1 MIGLVMCGGK
11 GTRMNLPQ
19 EKLLLKYKNPVI
31 QHVINALQES
41 GCFSKIIGATSSN
54 APRTSEFLK
63 GLGISTIQT
72 EGNGYVNDLNQ
83 ILHNFDEHVFVISG
97 DMPLLDAKIIRE
109 IVQLVDIKNTWT
121 TVLLSKSFLDSLHV
135 KTEYLVIYNKKEY
148 SYSGI
153 SIVNPIS
160 LSGMKRVEESYVVFD
175 DKRIALNL
183 NTKQDYD
190 LLGTT

>member
-1 MIGLVMCGGK
+1 MCGGK

>member
-11 GTRMNLPQ
+11 GTRMNFPQ

-54 APRTSEFLK
+54 APKTSEFLK
-63 GLGISTIQT
+63 SIGISIIQT

-83 ILHNFDEHVFVISG
+83 ILHNFNEHVFVISG
-97 DMPLLDAKIIRE
+97 DMPLLDAKIIKK
-109 IVQLVDIKNTWT
+109 IIQLADIKNTWT
-121 TVLLSKSFLDSLHV
+121 TVLLSKSFLDSLHIES
-135 KTEYLVIYNKKEY
+135 EYLVTWNKKEY

-153 SIVNPIS
+153 SIVNPTRV
-160 LSGMKRVEESYVVFD
+160 SGIKHVEESYIILD

>member
-41 GCFSKIIGATSSN
+41 GCFSKIIGATSPN
-54 APRTSEFLK
+54 APKTSEFLK
-63 GLGISTIQT
+63 SIGISIIQT
-72 EGNGYVNDLNQ
+72 EGKGYVNDLNQ
-83 ILHNFDEHVFVISG
+83 ILYNFDEHVFVISG
-97 DMPLLDAKIIRE
+97 DMPLLDAKIIKK
-109 IVQLVDIKNTWT
+109 IIQLADIKNTWT
-121 TVLLSKSFLDSLHV
+121 AVLLSKNFLDSLNV
-135 KTEYLVIYNKKEY
+135 KTEYLVTLSKKEY

-153 SIVNPIS
+153 SIVNPTC
-160 LSGMKRVEESYVVFD
+160 LSGTKHVEESYVMLD

-183 NTKQDYD
+183 NTKQDCD
-190 LLGTT
+190 LLGAT

>member
-54 APRTSEFLK
+54 APKTSEFLK
-63 GLGISTIQT
+63 CIGISIIQT

-83 ILHNFDEHVFVISG
+83 ILHNFDEPVFVISG
-97 DMPLLDAKIIRE
+97 DMPLLDAKIIKK
-109 IVQLVDIKNTWT
+109 IVQLADIKNTWT

-135 KTEYLVIYNKKEY
+135 KAEYLVTYNKKEY

-153 SIVNPIS
+153 SIVNPIR
-160 LSGMKRVEESYVVFD
+160 LSGMKHVEESYVILD

-190 LLGTT
+190 LLGAA

>member
-1 MIGLVMCGGK
+1 MCGGK

-19 EKLLLKYKNPVI
+19 EKLLLKYKTPII

-54 APRTSEFLK
+54 APKTSEFLK
-63 GLGISTIQT
+63 SLGISMIQT
-72 EGNGYVNDLNQ
+72 EGNGYVNDLNR
-83 ILHNFDEHVFVISG
+83 ILQNFDEHVFVISG
-97 DMPLLDAKIIRE
+97 DMPLLDAKIIKK
-109 IVQLVDIKNTWT
+109 IVQLADVKNTWT
-121 TVLLSKSFLDSLHV
+121 VVLLSKNFLDSLHI
-135 KTEYLVIYNKKEY
+135 KTDYLITYNKKEY

-153 SIVNPIS
+153 SIVNPTR
-160 LSGMKRVEESYVVFD
+160 LSGMKPVDESYVILD

>member
-1 MIGLVMCGGK
+1 MCGGK

-54 APRTSEFLK
+54 APKTSEFLK
-63 GLGISTIQT
+63 SLGISTIQT
-72 EGNGYVNDLNQ
+72 KGNGYVDDLNQ

-97 DMPLLDAKIIRE
+97 DMPLLDAQIIKKIIH
-109 IVQLVDIKNTWT
+109 LADINNKWT
-121 TVLLSKSFLDSLHV
+121 TVLLSKVFLDSLHV
-135 KTEYLVIYNKKEY
+135 ETEYLVTYNKKEY

-153 SIVNPIS
+153 SIVNPNG
-160 LSGMKRVEESYVVFD
+160 LSGMKHVEESYVILD

-190 LLGTT
+190 LLCTT

>member
-54 APRTSEFLK
+54 SPRTNEFLK

-97 DMPLLDAKIIRE
+97 DIPLLDAKIIRE

-121 TVLLSKSFLDSLHV
+121 TVLLSKNFLDSLHM

-153 SIVNPIS
+153 SIVNPIR
-160 LSGMKRVEESYVVFD
+160 LSGMNHVEESYVVLD

>member
-11 GTRMNLPQ
+11 GARMNLPQ

-54 APRTSEFLK
+54 APKTSEFLK
-63 GLGISTIQT
+63 SLGISTIQT

-83 ILHNFDEHVFVISG
+83 ILHNLDEHVFVISG
-97 DMPLLDAKIIRE
+97 DMPLLDAKIIKK
-109 IVQLVDIKNTWT
+109 IVQLADIKNTWT
-121 TVLLSKSFLDSLHV
+121 AVLLSKNFLDSLHME
-135 KTEYLVIYNKKEY
+135 TEYLVTYSKKEY

-153 SIVNPIS
+153 SIVNPSS
-160 LSGMKRVEESYVVFD
+160 LSGMKHVEESYVILD